1 MESEKI
7 INQFKSILGMET
19 KAPEKE
25 LEVIEE
31 EVVLAED
38 APKESVKEAPKAE
51 EAPAAEAMP
60 VMAYVTEE
68 QLSKEVSSLRAMIEQ
83 ALEAIN
89 QANANAMPKGLSKE
103 DVELAKEEEVKEF
116 VHDPEAVVEKK
127 SQILHSQSRRM
138 TTEDRVM
145 QKLFGN

>member
-1 MESEKI
+1 
-7 INQFKSILGMET
+7 
-19 KAPEKE
+19 
-25 LEVIEE
+25 
-31 EVVLAED
+31 
-38 APKESVKEAPKAE
+38 
-51 EAPAAEAMP
+51 
-60 VMAYVTEE
+60 
-68 QLSKEVSSLRAMIEQ
+68 
-83 ALEAIN
+83 
-89 QANANAMPKGLSKE
+89 MPKGLSKE